1 MTWSDERWSGFGE
14 ARSDDQGAL
23 KRYLDTI
30 RERKWIV
37 IVAVVLCTAAATAYA
52 FTTHNVYTATADI
65 LVTPVPSDQANILGL
80 GLLRQASDPTQDE
93 TTASQLVGNAAVAAR
108 AQQNLGWRD
117 SPTALLRQVSVQP
130 VANSSIVAV
139 TASTGSP
146 ARSVQLANAFAQAAI
161 GVRTQQLH
169 QALGPAIQNM
179 RQQIQ
184 QVTSGAPASIADQP
198 LYQELAQ
205 MEALL
210 SGPDPTLRVVTQATL
225 PTGPSSP
232 NRKLDIAGGVLAGLL
247 IGIAGAFALKALDPR
262 RAREA
267 GLGATGLPVLTRV
280 PLLGRSRRTRH
291 AFDESFRSLRTTLR
305 FAASDA
311 AVSTVAV
318 TSASE
323 KEGKTTT
330 SFQLAMAALEAGQR
344 VLLVDTDP
352 FRPGL
357 RPLIEPFGGEMSGA
371 GLLEYL
377 AGTADLD
384 DIIERTTVPDL
395 MFVPAGSHQPTSFT
409 RLLEGDR
416 GRAFVSTLS
425 GLADLVVLD
434 CPPVGPRSDAVL
446 IAAETEA
453 VLMVVDLQRSDEND
467 VLDTLRRL
475 RRAGAHLLGIVLNR
489 DTSAS
494 AVYDYDSGKDS
505 GGLAR
510 TLSPRQ

>member
-1 MTWSDERWSGFGE
+1 MTLRDESWGGFGE
-14 ARSDDQGAL
+14 ARSDDPGAL

-52 FTTHNVYTATADI
+52 LTAHNVYTATADI
-65 LVTPVPSDQANILGL
+65 LVTPVPSDQTNVLGL
-80 GLLRQASDPTQDE
+80 GLLRQANDPTQDE
-93 TTASQLVGNAAVAAR
+93 TTASELVDNAAVAAQ
-108 AQQNLGWRD
+108 AQQNLGWRE
-117 SPTALLRQVSVQP
+117 SPAALLRQVSVQP
-130 VANSSIVAV
+130 VANSSVVAI

-146 ARSVQLANAFAQAAI
+146 TRSVQLANAFARAAI
-161 GVRTQQLH
+161 QVRTDQLH
-169 QALGPAIQNM
+169 QALAPAIQKM

-184 QVTSGAPASIADQP
+184 QVTGGAPAGIGDQP
-198 LYQELAQ
+198 LYQELAE

-210 SGPDPTLRVVTQATL
+210 SGPDPTLQVVTPATR
-225 PTGPSSP
+225 PTGPASP

-280 PLLGRSRRTRH
+280 PLLGRSGRTRH
-291 AFDESFRSLRTTLR
+291 AFDEAFRSLRTTLR
-305 FAASDA
+305 FAASDTP
-311 AVSTVAV
+311 VGTVAV

-330 SFQLAMAALEAGQR
+330 SFQLAMAALEAGQS

-357 RPLIEPFGGEMSGA
+357 RPLIEPFGGEPSDA
-371 GLLEYL
+371 GLLDYL
-377 AGTADLD
+377 AGVAGLD

-395 MFVPAGSHQPTSFT
+395 MFVAAGSHHATSFT
-409 RLLEGDR
+409 RLLEGER
-416 GRAFVSTLS
+416 GRAFVSELS
-425 GLADLVVLD
+425 GLADLVILD

-446 IAAETEA
+446 IASEAEA
-453 VLMVVDLQRSDEND
+453 VLMVVDVQRSDEND

-475 RRAGAHLLGIVLNR
+475 RRAGTHLLGLVLNR
-489 DTSAS
+489 DSSAN
-494 AVYDYDSGKDS
+494 AVYDYDAGKGSGLS
-505 GGLAR
+505 R
-510 TLSPRQ
+510 TLSPQK

>member
-1 MTWSDERWSGFGE
+1 MTWRDEGWGGFGE

-37 IVAVVLCTAAATAYA
+37 IVAVVLCTLAATAYA
-52 FTTHNVYTATADI
+52 LTAHNVYTASADI
-65 LVTPVPSDQANILGL
+65 LVTPVPSDQTSILGL

-93 TTASQLVGNAAVAAR
+93 TTASELVDNAAVAAQV
-108 AQQNLGWRD
+108 QQNLGWRE
-117 SPTALLRQVSVQP
+117 SPAALLRQVSVQP
-130 VANSSIVAV
+130 VANSSIVAI

-146 ARSVQLANAFAQAAI
+146 ARSVQLANAFAHAAI
-161 GVRTQQLH
+161 QVRTEQLH
-169 QALGPAIQNM
+169 QELAPAIQSM

-184 QVTSGAPASIADQP
+184 QVTGNAPAGIGESP
-198 LYQELAQ
+198 LYQGLFQ
-205 MEALL
+205 MQQLL
-210 SGPDPTLRVVTQATL
+210 SEPDPTLQFVTPATL
-225 PTGPSSP
+225 PTGPASP
-232 NRKLDIAGGVLAGLL
+232 NRKLDITGGVLAGLL

-280 PLLGRSRRTRH
+280 PRLGRSGRARH
-291 AFDESFRSLRTTLR
+291 AFDEAFRSLRTTLR
-305 FAASDA
+305 FAASDTP
-311 AVSTVAV
+311 VSTVAV

-330 SFQLAMAALEAGQR
+330 SFQLAMAALEAGQS

-357 RPLIEPFGGEMSGA
+357 RSLIEPFGGETSGA

-377 AGTADLD
+377 AGTAGLD

-395 MFVPAGSHQPTSFT
+395 MFVPAGSRQATSFT
-409 RLLEGDR
+409 RLLEGER
-416 GRAFVSTLS
+416 GRAFVGHLS
-425 GLADLVVLD
+425 GLADLVILD

-446 IAAETEA
+446 IASEAEA

-475 RRAGAHLLGIVLNR
+475 RRAGAHLLGIVLNY
-489 DTSAS
+489 DTSAG
-494 AVYDYDSGKDS
+494 AVYDYDPGKGS
-505 GGLAR
+505 GLAR
-510 TLSPRQ
+510 TLSPRH

>member
-1 MTWSDERWSGFGE
+1 MTLRDEGWGGFGE
-14 ARSDDQGAL
+14 ARPGDQGAM

-37 IVAVVLCTAAATAYA
+37 VVAVVLCTLAATAYA
-52 FTTHNVYTATADI
+52 LTAHNVYEASADI
-65 LVTPVPSDQANILGL
+65 LVTPVPSDQTNILGL
-80 GLLRQASDPTQDE
+80 GLLREASDPTQDE
-93 TTASQLVGNAAVAAR
+93 TTAAELVDNAAVAAQ

-117 SPTALLRQVSVQP
+117 SPAALLQQVSVQP

-146 ARSVQLANAFAQAAI
+146 AGSLHLANAFAQAAI
-161 GVRTQQLH
+161 QVRTEQLH
-169 QALGPAIQNM
+169 QALAPAIQNM
-179 RQQIQ
+179 RDEIQ
-184 QVTSGAPASIADQP
+184 QVTGGAPASIGDQP
-198 LYQELAQ
+198 LYQELAE

-210 SGPDPTLRVVTQATL
+210 SGPDPTLRVVTLATL
-225 PTGPSSP
+225 PTGPASP
-232 NRKLDIAGGVLAGLL
+232 DRKLDIACGVLAGLL

-262 RAREA
+262 RTREA

-280 PLLGRSRRTRH
+280 PHLGRSGRTRH
-291 AFDESFRSLRTTLR
+291 AFDEAFRSVRTTLR
-305 FAASDA
+305 FAASDTNP
-311 AVSTVAV
+311 VGTVAV

-330 SFQLAMAALEAGQR
+330 SFQLAMAALEAGQS

-357 RPLIEPFGGEMSGA
+357 RSLIEPFGGEMSGA

-377 AGTADLD
+377 AGTAGLD

-395 MFVPAGSHQPTSFT
+395 MFVPAGSHQLTSFT
-409 RLLEGDR
+409 RLLEGER
-416 GRAFVSTLS
+416 GRAFVSDLS
-425 GLADLVVLD
+425 GLADLVILD

-446 IAAETEA
+446 IASEADA

-494 AVYDYDSGKDS
+494 AGYDYQAGE
-505 GGLAR
+505 GPGLSR

>member
-1 MTWSDERWSGFGE
+1 MTLRDEGWGGFGE
-14 ARSDDQGAL
+14 PRSGDQGAL

-37 IVAVVLCTAAATAYA
+37 IVAVVLCTLAAAAYA
-52 FTTHNVYTATADI
+52 FTAPNVYTASADI
-65 LVTPVPSDQANILGL
+65 LVTPVPSDQTNILGL

-93 TTASQLVGNAAVAAR
+93 TTASELVDNAAVAAQ
-108 AQQNLGWRD
+108 AMQNLGWRD
-117 SPTALLRQVSVQP
+117 SPAALLRRVSVQP
-130 VANSSIVAV
+130 VANSSIVEI
-139 TASTGSP
+139 TASTRSP
-146 ARSVQLANAFAQAAI
+146 ARSLQLANAFAQAAI
-161 GVRTQQLH
+161 QVRTEQLH
-169 QALGPAIQNM
+169 RALVPAIQNM

-184 QVTSGAPASIADQP
+184 QVTGGAPASIGDQP
-198 LYQELAQ
+198 LYQQLAEMQ
-205 MEALL
+205 ALL
-210 SGPDPTLRVVTQATL
+210 SGPDPTLRVVTPATL
-225 PTGPSSP
+225 PTGPASP

-280 PLLGRSRRTRH
+280 PLLGRSGRTRH
-291 AFDESFRSLRTTLR
+291 AFDEAFRSLRATLR
-305 FAASDA
+305 FAASDTP
-311 AVSTVAV
+311 VGTVAV
-318 TSASE
+318 TSASA
-323 KEGKTTT
+323 KEGKTTA
-330 SFQLAMAALEAGQR
+330 SFQLAMAALEAGQS
-344 VLLVDTDP
+344 VLLVDADP

-357 RPLIEPFGGEMSGA
+357 RSLIEPFGGETSDA

-377 AGTADLD
+377 AGTAGLD

-395 MFVPAGSHQPTSFT
+395 MFVPAGSHQPRSFT
-409 RLLEGDR
+409 GLLEGER
-416 GRAFVSTLS
+416 GHGFVSHLS
-425 GLADLVVLD
+425 GLADLVILD

-446 IAAETEA
+446 IASEAEA

-494 AVYDYDSGKDS
+494 AVYDYDAGKGSGVS
-505 GGLAR
+505 R